1 MASSNVEA
9 NRILKPRRRLV
20 QEQQFDNTNSNNG
33 EKKANAT
40 DGYVSREQDVILGY
54 AQTLLRNFL
63 QERGFERTL
72 SVFDTELKKMN
83 YAAPSI
89 KAWYDMSSYLDLA
102 SLSEQNKRRDHVCPS
117 LIEMLVREMVESKLG
132 TIKNS
137 PIRRRR
143 GSSIGNLS
151 QSSLSG
157 GGSSL
162 IHTRKPRLEPL
173 AHIKVPE
180 GKLKVTSAKDRLLAE
195 KRIRDDARR
204 ESRRSSAA

>member
-40 DGYVSREQDVILGY
+40 DGYVSREQDVILGF

-102 SLSEQNKRRDHVCPS
+102 SLSEQNKRSYMDS
-117 LIEMLVREMVESKLG
+117 
-132 TIKNS
+132 NS
-137 PIRRRR
+137 
-143 GSSIGNLS
+143 SYNH
-151 QSSLSG
+151 
-157 GGSSL
+157 
-162 IHTRKPRLEPL
+162 HT
-173 AHIKVPE
+173 
-180 GKLKVTSAKDRLLAE
+180 
-195 KRIRDDARR
+195 
-204 ESRRSSAA
+204 